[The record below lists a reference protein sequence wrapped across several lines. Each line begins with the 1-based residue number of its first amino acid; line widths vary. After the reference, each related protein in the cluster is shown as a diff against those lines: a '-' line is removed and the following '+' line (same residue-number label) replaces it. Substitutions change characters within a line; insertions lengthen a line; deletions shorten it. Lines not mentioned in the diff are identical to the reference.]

1 MQRFLPQHLDRKD
14 SIMGSSISL
23 TSIGII
29 LLDVLLVWACFSVDK
44 HLKFL
49 DAEDMRNEE
58 EDERRL
64 RLIPLFPEALHPQY
78 GRDALV
84 RNTA

>member
-1 MQRFLPQHLDRKD
+1 
-14 SIMGSSISL
+14 MGSSISL

-49 DAEDMRNEE
+49 DAEDLRNEE
-58 EDERRL
+58 EDDQRL
-64 RLIPLFPEALHPQY
+64 RLLPIFPDASHPQRS
-78 GRDALV
+78 RDAHI
-84 RNTA
+84 

>member
-1 MQRFLPQHLDRKD
+1 
-14 SIMGSSISL
+14 MGSSLSL

-64 RLIPLFPEALHPQY
+64 LLIPLFADASYTPY
-78 GRDALV
+78 GRDAHI
-84 RNTA
+84 

>member
-1 MQRFLPQHLDRKD
+1 
-14 SIMGSSISL
+14 MGSSLSL

-49 DAEDMRNEE
+49 DAEDQRTEE
-58 EDERRL
+58 EDDHRL
-64 RLIPLFPEALHPQY
+64 RLIPIFKDVSQH
-78 GRDALV
+78 GRDAHI
-84 RNTA
+84 

>member
-1 MQRFLPQHLDRKD
+1 MA
-14 SIMGSSISL
+14 SSISL

-49 DAEDMRNEE
+49 DAEDQRAED

-64 RLIPLFPEALHPQY
+64 RLMPLFTDAPHARC
-78 GRDALV
+78 GRDAHV
-84 RNTA
+84 

>member
-1 MQRFLPQHLDRKD
+1 
-14 SIMGSSISL
+14 MGSSISL

-49 DAEDMRNEE
+49 YAEDQRSEE
-58 EDERRL
+58 EDEHRL
-64 RLIPLFPEALHPQY
+64 RLIPVFADVPQSQH
-78 GRDALV
+78 GRDAHI
-84 RNTA
+84 

>member
-1 MQRFLPQHLDRKD
+1 
-14 SIMGSSISL
+14 MGSSISL

-49 DAEDMRNEE
+49 DAEDQRTEE
-58 EDERRL
+58 EDEYRL
-64 RLIPLFPEALHPQY
+64 RLIPVFADVPQSQH
-78 GRDALV
+78 GCDAHI
-84 RNTA
+84 